1 MGSQEKTDDIQK
13 DDSKIKQQRLIG
25 VAIAVILIVVIALW
39 LTRGGEPE
47 VEPAP
52 VLEPVE
58 QIAEPEPMPE
68 PEPEPMPE
76 PMPEPEPEPLPEPEP
91 APEPEPE
98 PEPLPPLNEASDVVL
113 QELAEQEVNI
123 QPVQA
128 ENMLRKLVVFVDN
141 IARGEIV
148 REAAV
153 INGPQS
159 RFIVQRIDGQIY
171 VDERSYSRYN
181 DIVSWF
187 YEMDTDV
194 LVDQFERFQPVFEEA
209 FGEIKEP
216 GLTFEER
223 VLDAIAI
230 LLDTPE
236 PRGLLALSDEEVM
249 YTYADPEL
257 ENLPAAQK
265 QMLRIGPDNRALVKS
280 KLREIRQRLS
290 Q

>member
-1 MGSQEKTDDIQK
+1 MQS
-13 DDSKIKQQRLIG
+13 
-25 VAIAVILIVVIALW
+25 
-39 LTRGGEPE
+39 
-47 VEPAP
+47 
-52 VLEPVE
+52 
-58 QIAEPEPMPE
+58 
-68 PEPEPMPE
+68 
-76 PMPEPEPEPLPEPEP
+76 
-91 APEPEPE
+91 
-98 PEPLPPLNEASDVVL
+98 
-113 QELAEQEVNI
+113 
-123 QPVQA
+123 
-128 ENMLRKLVVFVDN
+128 ENMLRKFVVFVDN
-141 IARGEIV
+141 MARGEVV

-159 RFIVQRIDGQIY
+159 RFIVQQIDGQIY

-187 YEMDTDV
+187 YEMDTDI
-194 LVDQFERFQPVFEEA
+194 LVSQYERFQPLFEEA

-216 GLTFEER
+216 GMNFEER

-280 KLREIRQRLS
+280 KLREIRQRL
-290 Q
+290 QQ